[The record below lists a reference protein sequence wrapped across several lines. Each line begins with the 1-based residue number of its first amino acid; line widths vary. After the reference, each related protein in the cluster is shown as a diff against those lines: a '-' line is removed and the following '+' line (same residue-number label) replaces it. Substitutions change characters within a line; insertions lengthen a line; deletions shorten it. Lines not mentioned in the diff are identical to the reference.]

1 MRFLQ
6 LSKIHYVVIGNY
18 TKTATYSH
26 LHILE
31 DLLLCL
37 SAKWRD
43 QSHIF
48 WRENLKSVFSK
59 EQDVILAQR
68 KEMNE
73 NTKETQQR
81 GYRELNVTLINCF
94 IQYSELIYKVY
105 WTFNF

>member
-1 MRFLQ
+1 MHLR
-6 LSKIHYVVIGNY
+6 
-18 TKTATYSH
+18 ATYSH

-81 GYRELNVTLINCF
+81 GYSKLNVTFNKYETNEFNKINEMKLLLL
-94 IQYSELIYKVY
+94 YSLQQPNEKRWYR
-105 WTFNF
+105 